1 MATPHSSFPSGYQPP
16 SLQPGASYVSR
27 VLPRQNPY
35 GEMAP
40 SDMLQRMV
48 HYSERS
54 TSLAS
59 DQFLNPV
66 ELSHKYHQEESQ
78 SLSPSASETLKR
90 SHWKPSSKA
99 DRCFDPKCSQKL
111 SRLTRKR
118 NCCMCGEVFCQ
129 KCTSFRLKLSPDATP
144 DPTFGKPCHVCH
156 ACFNTDI
163 DDIGNECDWT
173 HYFSGLRHRSIS
185 SLRQKEEESLSM
197 PIPSLTTSN
206 GKLKRERVQQEMNR
220 LTIGFA
226 GSNSWLKSLISIP
239 SWQKSSHW
247 KEPRRSH
254 QCLDCHTSFKKL
266 SKKVNCRVCGQV
278 YCSSCTKAEL
288 IIFLP
293 NNGCSSPQWAIN
305 GKAGTPTSSPHAIV
319 FLPVCNMCE
328 RELEGILIDEIEALA
343 SEEEEEEEEDF
354 MDSLSQLHSSLY
366 RMKSRIE
373 IWLPQYQKLVDS
385 MDIVDGQSKPVSHL
399 AKSQSNL
406 SDQFSQMA
414 VESQKLR
421 RLEPLTPSQAKV
433 LKNVTIAMYNFY
445 SENMYL
451 FRTSKEKL
459 GEVMPVESMELLQ
472 EAVDLISYERVHI
485 IVRQIT
491 FEAVNLE
498 LSYKLTGSTFTQQL
512 VHCTEIMEEEGEIYF
527 AKKRKNWEKHLK
539 DVQRMVQEDFE
550 GTNPTGEKR
559 RRLKLPK
566 NIKKQ
571 PHYKLVICYK
581 LLSQC
586 CNYLKKS
593 SRELDAK
600 TTENV
605 FGRTKA
611 ELSSVCDVFDKEKIK
626 LRKDNPQAF
635 IKEGKR

>member
-27 VLPRQNPY
+27 VLPRQNIY

-54 TSLAS
+54 TSVAA
-59 DQFLNPV
+59 DQLFLNPV
-66 ELSHKYHQEESQ
+66 ELSHNYHQAEEQ
-78 SLSPSASETLKR
+78 SLSPLASETLKR
-90 SHWKPSSKA
+90 SHWKSSSKA
-99 DRCFDPKCSQKL
+99 DKCFDAKCSQRL
-111 SRLTRKR
+111 SRLTKKR

-129 KCTSFRLKLSPDATP
+129 KCTSFRRKLSPDATP
-144 DPTFGKPCHVCH
+144 DPTLGKPCHVCH
-156 ACFNTDI
+156 TCFNTDI

-173 HYFSGLRHRSIS
+173 HFFVERRRHLIS

-197 PIPSLTTSN
+197 PIPSLMVSH
-206 GKLKRERVQQEMNR
+206 KVKRERVQQELNR

-226 GSNSWLKSLISIP
+226 GSNSWIKSMLSIP
-239 SWQKSSHW
+239 AWQKSPHW

-254 QCLDCHTSFKKL
+254 QCLDCHSSFKKL

-305 GKAGTPTSSPHAIV
+305 GKAGTPTSPHAIV
-319 FLPVCNMCE
+319 FLPVCRMCE
-328 RELEGILIDEIEALA
+328 SELEEILIDEMESLA
-343 SEEEEEEEEDF
+343 GEEEEEEEEDF
-354 MDSLSQLHSSLY
+354 MDSLSQLHLVLY
-366 RMKSRIE
+366 RFKSRIE

-385 MDIVDGQSKPVSHL
+385 MDIVDGQLKPVSDL

-414 VESQKLR
+414 IESQKLR

-433 LKNVTIAMYNFY
+433 LKNITIAMYNFY

-459 GEVMPVESMELLQ
+459 SEVMPVESMELLQ
-472 EAVDLISYERVHI
+472 DAVDQISYDRVHI
-485 IVRQIT
+485 IVRQVT

-498 LSYKLTGSTFTQQL
+498 LSYKLTGQTFTEQL
-512 VHCTEIMEEEGEIYF
+512 VHLTEIMEEEGEIYF
-527 AKKRKNWEKHLK
+527 AKKRKNWDKHLK
-539 DVQRMVQEDFE
+539 DVQRMVQEDFQ
-550 GTNPTGEKR
+550 GTNPMGEKR

-566 NIKKQ
+566 NIKRQ
-571 PHYKLVICYK
+571 PHYKLVIHYK

-586 CNYLKKS
+586 CNYLKRI

-600 TTENV
+600 TTESV

-611 ELSSVCDVFDKEKIK
+611 ELSSICDGFDKEKIK
-626 LRKDNPQAF
+626 LRKDNPHAF
-635 IKEGKR
+635 IKDGKR